1 MATRLEIFLIVYVLW
16 AFDFRELTILEHSLQ
31 TGDQRV

>member
-1 MATRLEIFLIVYVLW
+1 MATRLEIFLIVYVLRS
-16 AFDFRELTILEHSLQ
+16 FDFRELTILEYSLQ